1 MPGVVDRLAAA
12 EAALMFADDGTVLA
26 DHDAIGIGVDFNPTP
41 DRTGR
46 H

>member
-1 MPGVVDRLAAA
+1 MLGNDPP
-12 EAALMFADDGTVLA
+12 VLA
-26 DHDAIGIGVDFNPTP
+26 DHDAIGIGVDFNRTP